1 MIDANNRAFYD
12 ELAAYYDLIFA
23 DWNASMKRQGEA
35 ILALLTRYLPDCG
48 GSICVLDVS
57 AGIGTQSLPLAML
70 GCRVLSR
77 DLSPASVERLR
88 HEAARRALCIDAAV
102 ADMRA
107 VNLTVENQ
115 VDAVLAFDNSVPH
128 LQGDEDILEAFRS
141 FYAALRQ
148 GGVCLLSV
156 RDYEKVARE
165 DDTVHP
171 YGVRWREGVRY
182 LPLQAWH
189 WIDTKHYDT
198 TLYIIVDDP
207 REPSVV
213 RSTAR
218 YYAVPIPRLLGLLE
232 RAGFEECKRLDDVLY
247 QPVLVGRRPKVQKA
261 AVVES
266 EVRHLAG

>member
-12 ELAAYYDLIFA
+12 ELASYYDLIFT
-23 DWNASMKRQGEA
+23 DWNTSMKRQGEA
-35 ILALLTRYLPDCG
+35 IFALLTRCLPDCG
-48 GSICVLDVS
+48 GSICVLDAS

-77 DLSPASVERLR
+77 DLSPASIERLG
-88 HEAARRALCIDAAV
+88 HEAARRSLCIDAAV
-102 ADMRA
+102 ADMRT
-107 VNLTVENQ
+107 VNRTVESP

-128 LQGDEDILEAFRS
+128 LQSDDDILAAFRS
-141 FYAALRQ
+141 FHAALRP

-165 DDTVHP
+165 GDTVHP

-189 WIDTKHYDT
+189 WIDSEHYET
-198 TLYIIVDDP
+198 TFYIIVDDP
-207 REPSVV
+207 KEPRVL

-218 YYAVPIPRLLGLLE
+218 YYAVPIPRLLELLE
-232 RAGFEECKRLDDVLY
+232 RAGFEECERLDDVLY
-247 QPVLVGRRPKVQKA
+247 QPVLVGRRRV
-261 AVVES
+261 
-266 EVRHLAG
+266 GNT